1 MRLLF
6 VTYEYPPLGGGG
18 GVACRDVAVALARR
32 HEVHVLTSGMPDL
45 PPAAVADGVRVWRAP
60 VWGRRSRTRA
70 SIASL
75 LTFHPAG
82 LHLGDRLCRAHD
94 FDLVASWFVV
104 PSGTVGHR
112 LARRFALPHSLHIMG
127 SDVWGPAMWYAPP
140 RNPLLG
146 PVVRRLLTAAD
157 LRTAPSRDLA
167 QKAQG
172 HHRCTAPVAIVPHGV
187 DPWPGPLPTRTEA
200 GPVRLVTLARLIAR
214 KQLGTLLEALASLP
228 DLDLHL
234 TVTGDGPDRPR
245 LEALAQSLGL
255 APRVTFTGF
264 VDEPTKHATLARS
277 DLFVLP
283 SSHEG
288 FGLVYVEAMH
298 HGLPV
303 IAGTEGGQA
312 DFLEDGRTGRL
323 VPPGTVQPLADA
335 IRHLAA
341 DPAARARI
349 ARHNREAASRLTVAA
364 AAQRYEQLFEATR
377 HRHHEARSNASG
389 PATRP
394 ALPAPTRHA

>member
-1 MRLLF
+1 
-6 VTYEYPPLGGGG
+6 VGGGG

-32 HEVHVLTSGMPDL
+32 HEVHVLTSGMTDL
-45 PPAAVADGVRVWRAP
+45 PPAETVDGVHIRRVA
-60 VWGRRSRTRA
+60 VWGRRSRSRA

-75 LTFHPAG
+75 LTFHPAALAAG
-82 LHLGDRLCRAHD
+82 AALCRAHA

-112 LARRFALPHSLHIMG
+112 LARRFARPHSLHIMG

-146 PVVRRLLTAAD
+146 PVVHRLLMGAD

-167 QKAQG
+167 QKARD
-172 HHRCTAPVAIVPHGV
+172 HHRCTAPIAVVPHGV
-187 DPWPGPLPTRTEA
+187 DPWPHALPERQPGGA
-200 GPVRLVTLARLIAR
+200 IRLVTLARLVAR
-214 KQLGTLLEALASLP
+214 KQLGTLLQALATLP

-234 TVTGDGPDRPR
+234 TVMGDGPDRPR
-245 LEALAQSLGL
+245 LESLARTLGI

-264 VDEPTKHATLARS
+264 VDEPAKHATLAAS

-303 IAGTEGGQA
+303 IATTNGGQA

-323 VPPGTVQPLADA
+323 VPPGTIQHQADA
-335 IRHLAA
+335 IRHLATDA
-341 DPAARARI
+341 RARARI
-349 ARHNREAASRLTVAA
+349 ARHNRQAAARLTVDAA
-364 AAQRYEQLFEATR
+364 ARRYEQLFETTR
-377 HRHHEARSNASG
+377 HRHHEARSTA
-389 PATRP
+389 ATPRP
-394 ALPAPTRHA
+394 AARHA